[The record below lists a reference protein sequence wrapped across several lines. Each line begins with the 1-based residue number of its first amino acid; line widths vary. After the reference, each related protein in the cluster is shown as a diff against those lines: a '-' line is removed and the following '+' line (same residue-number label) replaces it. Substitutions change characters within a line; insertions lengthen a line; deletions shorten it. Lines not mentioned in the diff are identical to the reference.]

1 MTRAEIVRIAAEQS
15 AVDCGCV
22 AEDFFRAENVIVPS
36 RKTAGARVY
45 LEQPLACNLISYGAN
60 IVACV
65 REDLRETVAEYL
77 GRHPVAHCFETPAL
91 HELDA
96 ALARFGVRSRYMAEY
111 FLPDPRRIRTR
122 DCGYDCR
129 TLYAADFRGLYLP
142 AWKNALCKARAEYD
156 VLCVGAYDGD
166 TLIGLAGAS
175 ADCETMWQIGIDV
188 LPPYR
193 RKGIASALTSR
204 LAAEILN
211 AGKVPFY
218 CAAWSNLGSV
228 RNALSCGFFPAWT
241 ELTCFGTE
249 KS

>member
-1 MTRAEIVRIAAEQS
+1 M
-15 AVDCGCV
+15 
-22 AEDFFRAENVIVPS
+22 
-36 RKTAGARVY
+36 
-45 LEQPLACNLISYGAN
+45 
-60 IVACV
+60 
-65 REDLRETVAEYL
+65 RETVAEYL

-91 HELDA
+91 HEFDG
-96 ALARFGVRSRYMAEY
+96 ALARFGVRSCYMAEY
-111 FLPDPRRIRTR
+111 FLPDPRRLRTR

-142 AWKNALCKARAEYD
+142 AWKNAVCKARAEYD

-188 LPPYR
+188 LPQYR

-249 KS
+249 KP